1 MNHSCE
7 PNVAFDLSSEDPA
20 EWHVRALKRI
30 EADKDGKRGTGWLDR
45 STCPGTADNASVVTF
60 FYPSTEWEMDQ
71 AFECRCGTPVR
82 DTGAVPVD
90 VHELTGRSMQSC
102 LKVIRGAKHLSLGE
116 LELRGYVSPWI
127 RQLIRTEH
135 TGRLGRAEGEE
146 GHEGN

>member
-30 EADKDGKRGTGWLDR
+30 EADKD
-45 STCPGTADNASVVTF
+45 VTF

-71 AFECRCGTPVR
+71 AFECRCGTP
-82 DTGAVPVD
+82 
-90 VHELTGRSMQSC
+90 SC